1 MVPPTCG
8 YIFKEYSV
16 GRVKNKKNGSSHP
29 DEGDGCPEGAVGLPG
44 GQGGHDGLVPEDGY
58 DGDDEDADIDA
69 VVDDGGD
76 DDGLGLHHSPL
87 HGHGKQGENRDAH
100 GEAGSEGVEAVLIFY
115 LF

>member
-1 MVPPTCG
+1 M
-8 YIFKEYSV
+8 
-16 GRVKNKKNGSSHP
+16 KNGSSHP
-29 DEGDGCPEGAVGLPG
+29 DEGDGCPEGAVGLAG
-44 GQGGHDGLVPEDGY
+44 RQGGHDGLVPEDGY
-58 DGDDEDADIDA
+58 DGDDEDADIDV

-87 HGHGKQGENRDAH
+87 HGHGKQGEYRDAH